1 MEGLKG
7 VESLV
12 AFMEKKAMEIEVV
25 DAIVVSDCQP
35 GKICNPEAWFCQIER
50 CRSCGKIF

>member
-35 GKICNPEAWFCQIER
+35 GKVCNPEAWFCQIER
-50 CRSCGKIF
+50 CRSCGKIC